1 MVGYRGMDSRREDW
15 AGTQNL
21 REMHISM
28 TNVSRDER
36 FLLKPGTFQVI
47 QDELVGHPTQK
58 LMC

>member
-1 MVGYRGMDSRREDW
+1 MDSRREDW

-21 REMHISM
+21 REMHIFM